1 MPGNEII
8 GKEELNE
15 LKKIF
20 NNGSVLF
27 SLGFENKRNGY
38 FAVRKFENNI
48 SKFFN
53 SKYCLAVSS
62 GTAAIKVALKALG
75 VSRGD
80 EVITQAF
87 NFIATIEAIIDLGA
101 KPVLVNVEKDY
112 SMSLRELKLKINK
125 KTKVILPVHMLGYSS
140 NMREILNIAKKNRIK
155 VLEDNCETMGG
166 KYQNTFL
173 GLCGDVGVFSLDFN
187 KTITTGEGGL
197 IVTNNLK
204 LYKFS
209 KEYIDHGHINQV
221 GVSRGMD
228 EASMIGFNYRI
239 TEMQG
244 AVGISQ
250 LKKLK
255 FILKENKKRFSL
267 LEKKLVNSK
276 NFRKIFKNTKPNF
289 EVFIF
294 QLGNNNKRKVI
305 DTIKSCG
312 FNTKVLPGAL
322 KWHCAYYWKKIFSIK
337 DRKLFLKTEKILKNS
352 IAIPILIGKKISDYN
367 QLISKLNSIL
377 K

>member
-8 GKEELNE
+8 DKEELNE

-38 FAVRKFENNI
+38 FAVRKFEKNI
-48 SKFFN
+48 SKFFK
-53 SKYCLAVSS
+53 SKYCVAVSS

-75 VSRGD
+75 VSKGD

-101 KPVLVNVEKDY
+101 KPVLVNVGEDY
-112 SMSLRELKLKINK
+112 SMSLSELKLKINK

-140 NMREILNIAKKNRIK
+140 NMKEILRIAKKRKIK

-166 KYQNTFL
+166 KYQNSFL
-173 GLCGDVGVFSLDFN
+173 GLCGDIGIFSLDFN

-197 IVTNNLK
+197 IVTNKFN

-209 KEYIDHGHINQV
+209 KEYIDHGHVNKV
-221 GVSRGMD
+221 GIPRGMD

-255 FILKENKKRFSL
+255 FILRDNKKKFSL
-267 LEKKLVNSK
+267 LEKKLINSK
-276 NFRKIFKNTKPNF
+276 NFRKIFKNTIPNY

-294 QLGNNNKRKVI
+294 QVGNNNKNKII
-305 DTIKSCG
+305 DVIKSCG
-312 FNTKVLPGAL
+312 FSTKVLPGAL
-322 KWHCAYYWKKIFSIK
+322 KWHCAFHWKKIFSLEE
-337 DRKLFLKTEKILKNS
+337 RKPFIKTENILKDS
-352 IAIPILIGKKISDYN
+352 IAIPILLKKKVSDYN
-367 QLISKLNSIL
+367 KLISKLNYIL

>member
-27 SLGFENKRNGY
+27 SLGFENKRNGF
-38 FAVRKFENNI
+38 FAVRKFEKNI
-48 SKFFN
+48 SKFFK
-53 SKYCLAVSS
+53 SKYCVAVSS

-75 VSRGD
+75 VSKGD

-101 KPVLVNVEKDY
+101 KPVLVNVGKDY
-112 SMSLRELKLKINK
+112 SMSLSELKLKINK

-140 NMREILNIAKKNRIK
+140 NIKEILNIAKKNKIK

-166 KYQNTFL
+166 KYQNYYL
-173 GLCGDVGVFSLDFN
+173 GLCGDIGIFSLDFN

-197 IVTNNLK
+197 IVTNKSN

-209 KEYIDHGHINQV
+209 KEYIDHGHINKV
-221 GVSRGMD
+221 GISRGMD
-228 EASMIGFNYRI
+228 EASMIGFNYRV

-255 FILKENKKRFSL
+255 FILNDNKRKFSL
-267 LEKKLVNSK
+267 LEKNLVNSK
-276 NFRKIFKNTKPNF
+276 NFRKIFKNTLPNY

-294 QLGNNNKRKVI
+294 QVGNNNKKKII
-305 DTIKSCG
+305 DVIKSCG

-322 KWHCAYYWKKIFSIK
+322 KWHSAFHWKKIFPIK
-337 DRKLFLKTEKILKNS
+337 ERKQFIKTENILKDS
-352 IAIPILIGKKISDYN
+352 IAIPILLKKKTSDYN
-367 QLISKLNSIL
+367 RLISKLNYIL

>member
-8 GKEELNE
+8 GNDELNE

-20 NNGSVLF
+20 SNGSVLF

-38 FAVRKFENNI
+38 FAVRKFEENI
-48 SKFFN
+48 SKFFK
-53 SKYCLAVSS
+53 SKYCVAVSS

-75 VSRGD
+75 VSKGD

-101 KPVLVNVEKDY
+101 KPILVNVDNNY
-112 SMSLRELKLKINK
+112 SMSLDELKSKISK

-140 NMREILNIAKKNRIK
+140 NMKEILNIAKKNKIK
-155 VLEDNCETMGG
+155 ILEDNCETMGG
-166 KYQNTFL
+166 KYKNSFL
-173 GLCGDVGVFSLDFN
+173 GLCGDIGVFSLDFN

-197 IVTNNLK
+197 IVTNKPN

-209 KEYIDHGHINQV
+209 KEYIDHGHINKI
-221 GVSRGMD
+221 GISRGMD
-228 EASMIGFNYRI
+228 DASMIGFNYRI

-267 LEKKLVNSK
+267 LEKKLVNTK
-276 NFRKIFKNTKPNF
+276 NFRKIFNNTVPNY

-294 QLGNNNKRKVI
+294 QVGNDDKKKI
-305 DTIKSCG
+305 IEAMKSCG

-322 KWHCAYYWKKIFSIK
+322 KWHCASYWKKIFSVK
-337 DRKLFLKTEKILKNS
+337 ERKLFLKTENILNES

-367 QLISKLNSIL
+367 KLISKLNNIL

>member
-20 NNGSVLF
+20 DNGSVLF

-38 FAVRKFENNI
+38 FAVRKFEENI
-48 SKFFN
+48 SKFFK
-53 SKYCLAVSS
+53 SKYCVAVSS

-75 VSRGD
+75 VSKGD

-101 KPVLVNVEKDY
+101 KPILVNVDKDY
-112 SMSLRELKLKINK
+112 SMSLKELKSKISK

-140 NMREILNIAKKNRIK
+140 NMREILSIAKKNRIK

-166 KYQNTFL
+166 KYQNSFL
-173 GLCGDVGVFSLDFN
+173 GLCGDIGIFSLDFN

-197 IVTNNLK
+197 IVTNKPN

-209 KEYIDHGHINQV
+209 KEYIDHGHINKV
-221 GVSRGMD
+221 GIPRGMD
-228 EASMIGFNYRI
+228 EASMIGFNYRM

-255 FILKENKKRFSL
+255 FILKENKIKFSL

-276 NFRKIFKNTKPNF
+276 NFRKIFKNTVPNY

-294 QLGNNNKRKVI
+294 QVGNNDKKKI
-305 DTIKSCG
+305 IEIIKSCG

-322 KWHCAYYWKKIFSIK
+322 KWHCASYWKKIFSIK
-337 DRKLFLKTEKILKNS
+337 ERKLYIKTEKI
-352 IAIPILIGKKISDYN
+352 
-367 QLISKLNSIL
+367 
-377 K
+377 